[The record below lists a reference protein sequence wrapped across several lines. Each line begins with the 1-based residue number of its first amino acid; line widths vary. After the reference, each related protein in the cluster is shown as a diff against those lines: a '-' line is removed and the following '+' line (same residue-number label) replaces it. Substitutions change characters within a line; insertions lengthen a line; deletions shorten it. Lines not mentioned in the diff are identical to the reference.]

1 MLISVLFMYILCTST
16 VVYVTI
22 WDVRPTR
29 KAIINNTGLQRNAFF
44 VNVVMAEQYNP
55 VVHPTLIYIST
66 MYHIPTVL
74 VCKHK
79 LKVWK
84 GSNLMSDHG
93 ILCRNLQATVTQ

>member
-29 KAIINNTGLQRNAFF
+29 KAIINNTGLQRNPFF